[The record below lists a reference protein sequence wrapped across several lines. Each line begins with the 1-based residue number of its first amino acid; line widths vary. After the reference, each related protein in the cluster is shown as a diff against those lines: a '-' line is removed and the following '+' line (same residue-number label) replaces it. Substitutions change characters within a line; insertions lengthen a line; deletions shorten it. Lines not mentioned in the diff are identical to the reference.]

1 MIPVRQSTAFECCV
15 GPVLDADGVAVT
27 GCVVADFK
35 IKKTSGNFA
44 ALNGSATLTHVS
56 AGFYDLVLTTSDVDT
71 VGLSAVAIDDTT
83 NCCPPLYLQ
92 VIEEAVYDVW
102 FAASAT
108 GAVLLQATQT
118 GVTIPTVTT
127 LTNLP
132 AITSNWITAAGITND
147 AFTAAKFAADVTTE
161 FQAGLAT
168 AAALTTVDDFLDT
181 EIAAIKTKTDFLPSA
196 TAGAAGGL
204 FIAGSNA
211 ATTVNITGNLSG
223 SVGSVT
229 GAVGSVTGA
238 VGSVTGAV
246 GSIASGGITAASLD
260 ATVQARLGIVA
271 YGTAQSATGTTLV
284 LASASA
290 FADDELIGAVLV
302 ITGGTTGVGQAR
314 VITDSVL
321 STDTV
326 TVDAWTT
333 TPTGTIT
340 YVVFAAAPASATAL
354 PAVNVTQFGGSAGT
368 FTSGRPEVNTTHA
381 AGTAW
386 GSGAITAASIAAD
399 AITDA
404 KVASDVTIASVT
416 GSVGSIA
423 TGGITAASIAT
434 GAIDADALAAD
445 AGAELADAVLDRA
458 ITEPSGVFA
467 WGAASLRTVIQ
478 LVGAMARNKQ
488 TQTATTYTLRND
500 ADSGTIASATVS
512 DDGTTT
518 TKGELS

>member
-1 MIPVRQSTAFECCV
+1 MIPVRQSTAFECAI

-27 GCVVADFK
+27 GCVVGDFK
-35 IKKTSGNFA
+35 LKKTTGNFA

-132 AITSNWITAAGITND
+132 AITSNWLTATGIATGAITNAKFAAGAID
-147 AFTAAKFAADVTTE
+147 ASAIASNAFASAKFAADFFTSIITAVWTT
-161 FQAGLAT
+161 AATRVLTAATNLTTALAT
-168 AAALTTVDDFLDT
+168 PTNITAGTITTV
-181 EIAAIKTKTDFLPSA
+181 S
-196 TAGAAGGL
+196 
-204 FIAGSNA
+204 
-211 ATTVNITGNLSG
+211 GN
-223 SVGSVT
+223 VT
-229 GAVGSVTGA
+229 GS
-238 VGSVTGAV
+238 V
-246 GSIASGGITAASLD
+246 GSIASGGITAASLAAD
-260 ATVQARLGIVA
+260 VQARLGIVA

-290 FADDELIGAVLV
+290 FADDELIGAVVV

-321 STDTV
+321 GTDTV

-340 YVVFAAAPASATAL
+340 YVIFAAAPASATAL

-368 FTSGRPEVNTTHA
+368 FASGRPEVNTTHA

-386 GSGAITAASIAAD
+386 GSGAITAAA
-399 AITDA
+399 
-404 KVASDVTIASVT
+404 
-416 GSVGSIA
+416 
-423 TGGITAASIAT
+423 IAT

-445 AGAELADAVLDRA
+445 AGTELGTAVWATAARTLTAATNITSTGGTTVPQTGDSFARLGAPAGASVSADIATVDTVVDAVKVKTD
-458 ITEPSGVFA
+458 
-467 WGAASLRTVIQ
+467 SLTF
-478 LVGAMARNKQ
+478 
-488 TQTATTYTLRND
+488 TQTGHVDANIQRINDVTIVGDGSTTPFN
-500 ADSGTIASATVS
+500 V
-512 DDGTTT
+512 
-518 TKGELS
+518 

>member
-1 MIPVRQSTAFECCV
+1 MIPVRQSTAFETAI

-27 GCVVADFK
+27 GGVVADFK
-35 IKKTSGNFA
+35 IKKTTGNFA

-71 VGLSAVAIDDTT
+71 VGLSCVAIDDTT

-132 AITSNWITAAGITND
+132 AITSNWITASGITND

-161 FQAGLAT
+161 FQSGLAT

-181 EIAAIKTKTDFLPSA
+181 EIAAIKTKTDFLPSV

-204 FIAGSNA
+204 FIAGTNA
-211 ATTVNITGNLSG
+211 ATTITTGLTTTFTGNLTG

-238 VGSVTGAV
+238 VGSVTGAVGSVTGSV

-290 FADDELIGAVLV
+290 FADDELIGSVVV

-340 YVVFAAAPASATAL
+340 YVIFAAAPASATAL

-368 FTSGRPEVNTTHA
+368 FASGRPEVNTTHA

-386 GSGAITAASIAAD
+386 GSGAITAAA
-399 AITDA
+399 
-404 KVASDVTIASVT
+404 
-416 GSVGSIA
+416 
-423 TGGITAASIAT
+423 IAT

-445 AGAELADAVLDRA
+445 AGTELGTAVWATAARTLTAATNITSTGGTTVPQTGDSFARLGAPAGASVSADIATVDTVVDAVKVKTD
-458 ITEPSGVFA
+458 
-467 WGAASLRTVIQ
+467 SLTF
-478 LVGAMARNKQ
+478 
-488 TQTATTYTLRND
+488 TQTGHVDANIQRINDVTIVGDGSTTPFN
-500 ADSGTIASATVS
+500 V
-512 DDGTTT
+512 
-518 TKGELS
+518 